1 MGRQVSGVVMYAPV
15 YRFGTPATRSA
26 RRAALQGWI
35 HAPLDMQAFVDAA
48 LRAAR
53 RHGSLTIRD
62 GGGEGGGAVL
72 YSDAEDPGANGHDSG
87 DIFSRTLSLDVYGRS
102 WELDFSA
109 DMQAALAERTPG
121 LRMTL
126 VAGVIASLL
135 LFGVALALA
144 RTESLAERKAAL
156 LAESY
161 QRRELRFRHAM
172 RFSAIGQELLDRS
185 GRHVDA
191 NQAPA
196 RTPHASPHDR
206 QTVGAE

>member
-1 MGRQVSGVVMYAPV
+1 MYAPV

-72 YSDAEDPGANGHDSG
+72 YSDAEDTGANGHDSG

-102 WELDFSA
+102 WELAFSA
-109 DMQAALAERTPG
+109 DMPAAIAERNPA

-126 VAGVIASLL
+126 VAGVLASLL
-135 LFGVALALA
+135 LFGVALA
-144 RTESLAERKAAL
+144 
-156 LAESY
+156 
-161 QRRELRFRHAM
+161 
-172 RFSAIGQELLDRS
+172 
-185 GRHVDA
+185 
-191 NQAPA
+191 PA
-196 RTPHASPHDR
+196 RAVSPPPPPAPPLADSHPP
-206 QTVGAE
+206 

>member
-1 MGRQVSGVVMYAPV
+1 MFADPRRPPTRAVGVEGNAGRRTGPVRLDAGMGRPVSGVGMYAPV

-72 YSDAEDPGANGHDSG
+72 YSDAEDPVANGHDSG

-109 DMQAALAERTPG
+109 E
-121 LRMTL
+121 
-126 VAGVIASLL
+126 
-135 LFGVALALA
+135 
-144 RTESLAERKAAL
+144 
-156 LAESY
+156 
-161 QRRELRFRHAM
+161 
-172 RFSAIGQELLDRS
+172 IGRA
-185 GRHVDA
+185 HV
-191 NQAPA
+191 
-196 RTPHASPHDR
+196 
-206 QTVGAE
+206 

>member
-1 MGRQVSGVVMYAPV
+1 MFADPRRPATIARARDENAGRMTGPVRLDAGMGRQVSGVVMYAPV

-87 DIFSRTLSLDVYGRS
+87 DIFSRTLSLDVYGRG
-102 WELDFSA
+102 WGLGFSA
-109 DMQAALAERTPG
+109 AMHARLAEQLG
-121 LRMTL
+121 
-126 VAGVIASLL
+126 
-135 LFGVALALA
+135 
-144 RTESLAERKAAL
+144 
-156 LAESY
+156 
-161 QRRELRFRHAM
+161 RETR
-172 RFSAIGQELLDRS
+172 GEK
-185 GRHVDA
+185 G
-191 NQAPA
+191 
-196 RTPHASPHDR
+196 
-206 QTVGAE
+206 G